1 MKENSYVRLPGRFQA
16 GYGLFTTER
25 EKLFLSEDTLLQVKK
40 RGYTIRYKRFA
51 LKDVQAFIISPTW
64 GRRYLCAL
72 LFLLLLFF
80 LIPLFFIPAFYV
92 TGIPAS
98 VLILLIIGIVVA
110 LGPTCSCTVVTAAQQ
125 ERLSSLSRLKTA
137 RRVVR
142 DLEAR
147 IQAVQSASEE
157 AGKAEEE
164 APKFKVA
171 D

>member
-1 MKENSYVRLPGRFQA
+1 MKENSYVRLPGRFRPR
-16 GYGLFTTER
+16 YGFFSVER
-25 EKLFLSEDTLLQVKK
+25 EQLFLIDNTLLQVKK

-51 LKDVQAFIISPTW
+51 LKDIQAFIISPTW

-72 LFLLLLFF
+72 LFVLLLFF
-80 LIPLFFIPAFYV
+80 LVPIFFVPSVYV
-92 TGIPAS
+92 TCIPAS
-98 VLILLIIGIVVA
+98 FFILFIIGIVFS
-110 LGPTCSCTVVTAAQQ
+110 LGPVCSCTVVTAAQQ
-125 ERLSSLSRLKTA
+125 ERLSSLGRLKTA

-147 IQAVQSASEE
+147 IQAVQSASVE

-164 APKFKVA
+164 APKFEVA